1 MIEYRALEGF
11 PGGSVVKNQ
20 PANTGELGLIP
31 GSGRSPAEGNG
42 NPLQYSC
49 QENSMYRGAWQ
60 SQPMGLQIVRHNWA
74 TNKQKNVLGYEVF
87 KLS

>member
-11 PGGSVVKNQ
+11 PGGSVVKNR

-60 SQPMGLQIVRHNWA
+60 S
-74 TNKQKNVLGYEVF
+74 
-87 KLS
+87 

>member
-1 MIEYRALEGF
+1 MMSKEEERISKVRMVNKDNCVNTFMIEYRALEGF
-11 PGGSVVKNQ
+11 PGGSVVKNR

-60 SQPMGLQIVRHNWA
+60 S
-74 TNKQKNVLGYEVF
+74 
-87 KLS
+87 